1 MEAGYDENERVL
13 YLLDEESRQGTE
25 AIDVKTAELVA
36 AKLQAA
42 EDPAATCGA
51 TARRAA

>member
-1 MEAGYDENERVL
+1 MEVSYDENERVL

-25 AIDVKTAELVA
+25 AVDVKTCRAGGLKLVDA
-36 AKLQAA
+36 G
-42 EDPAATCGA
+42 DPAATCGA